1 MLRPLMY
8 ILIILIFISACIIV
22 FFYQLYHSYSQEKS
36 VIQSLIQKYI
46 SCLRRFTAIYEQ
58 ILQDETSQPEQIL
71 FNKDKDMNDTF
82 VVLNGKKTLLKV
94 IRDQSIY
101 RRIINLDGYFS
112 RIREWEKTISTHDL
126 KSSKSIMYS
135 SSVSRILQA
144 FLGDVRKGDGS
155 FDRYDFKKYIE
166 DISAILE
173 YLNRINTH
181 FMLRFVM
188 QLSSISKE
196 EIKEVGSFI
205 VLKESELDS
214 LRWRLE
220 KLRLLEERYLIE
232 QRNSLAIGDE
242 PQETAN

>member
-8 ILIILIFISACIIV
+8 ILIILIFLSAFIIV
-22 FFYQLYHSYSQEKS
+22 FFYQLYHSYSEEKAI
-36 VIQSLIQKYI
+36 IQSLIQKYI
-46 SCLRRFTAIYEQ
+46 SYLRRFAAIYEE
-58 ILQDETSQPEQIL
+58 ILQEETSQAEQIL
-71 FNKDKDMNDTF
+71 LNKNQDMNDTF
-82 VVLNGKKTLLKV
+82 VLHGKKTLLKV

-101 RRIINLDGYFS
+101 RRIVNLDGYFS
-112 RIREWEKTISTHDL
+112 RIKEWEKTISTSDL

-135 SSVSRILQA
+135 SSVSRMLQA

-166 DISAILE
+166 DMFAILE
-173 YLNRINTH
+173 YLNRLNTH
-181 FMLRFVM
+181 FLLRFLV
-188 QLSSISKE
+188 QLSSRSKE

-220 KLRLLEERYLIE
+220 KLRLLEEKYLLE
-232 QRNSLAIGDE
+232 QRKSFGKGDKHLK
-242 PQETAN
+242 AVH